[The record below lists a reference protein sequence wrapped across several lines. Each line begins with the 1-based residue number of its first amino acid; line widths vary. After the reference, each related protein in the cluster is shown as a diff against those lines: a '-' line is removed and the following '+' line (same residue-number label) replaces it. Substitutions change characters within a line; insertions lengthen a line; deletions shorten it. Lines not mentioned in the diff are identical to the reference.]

1 MKKWTS
7 GLLALLLTLTLCA
20 GCGQEPQGP
29 SGIYY
34 EITNIDPGEIVL
46 EADGNQIP
54 AELYLYWI
62 AYACSNTEYQ
72 INMLNSYYG
81 LYSELLD
88 ENGQLIWDGELTDGQ
103 TLSQQV
109 KADGENSAL
118 FYAAVENMAAEMNVA
133 LSDEDEAARKQAL
146 DQKIEQ
152 YGGQEEF
159 QKNLER
165 MGISQAS
172 YDRIDRDN
180 LLFERLQDLVLDP
193 ASSIHTDFDG
203 TAYVDHILL
212 MTVNPETNEELSDE
226 EKAKKE
232 EKANELL
239 SQLQSAGEDL
249 EELFTQLADENG
261 EDSGRAAETGYL
273 VDENTNFVQ
282 EFKDKALE
290 LKVGEISDIVKSDY
304 GFHIILRKA
313 LTDEQKA
320 SLAGD
325 HLSQLLQERMDKAEV
340 VRSDK
345 LAEIDAG
352 SFYTSYN
359 AKIEELTAADQAEE
373 NGGTDTS
380 GSADGSGTDASGGGE
395 NQ

>member
-7 GLLALLLTLTLCA
+7 GLLALLLTLTICA
-20 GCGQEPQGP
+20 GCGQEPQQP
-29 SGIYY
+29 AGIYY
-34 EITNIDPGEIVL
+34 DITGIDPSEIVL
-46 EADGNQIP
+46 TADGNEIP

-81 LYSELLD
+81 LYGELLD
-88 ENGQLIWDGELTDGQ
+88 ENGQLVWDGELTDGQ

-118 FYAAVENMAAEMNVA
+118 FYAAVENMAAEMDVA
-133 LSDEDEAARKQAL
+133 LSDEDEAARKKAL

-152 YGGQEEF
+152 YGGREEF
-159 QKNLER
+159 EKNLER
-165 MGISQAS
+165 MGISQDS

-180 LLFERLQDLVLDP
+180 YLFERLQDLVLDP
-193 ASSIHTDFDG
+193 DSGIHTEFDG
-203 TAYVDHILL
+203 SAYVDHILL
-212 MTVNPETNEELSDE
+212 MTVDPETNQPLSDE
-226 EKAKKE
+226 EIA
-232 EKANELL
+232 EKRAQAEDLL
-239 SQLQSAGEDL
+239 SQLRAAATNPEP
-249 EELFTQLADENG
+249 LFTQLADEYG
-261 EDSGRAAETGYL
+261 EDPGRAAETGYL
-273 VDENTNFVQ
+273 MDENTSFVQ
-282 EFKDKALE
+282 EFKDKALALE
-290 LKVGEISDIVKSDY
+290 VGQISDVVKSDY
-304 GFHIILRKA
+304 GYHIILRKA

-325 HLSQLLQERMDKAEV
+325 HLSQLLQERMDKAEI

-359 AKIEELTAADQAEE
+359 AKIEELTAADQAED
-373 NGGTDTS
+373 GG
-380 GSADGSGTDASGGGE
+380 ADGNGADASGSGE